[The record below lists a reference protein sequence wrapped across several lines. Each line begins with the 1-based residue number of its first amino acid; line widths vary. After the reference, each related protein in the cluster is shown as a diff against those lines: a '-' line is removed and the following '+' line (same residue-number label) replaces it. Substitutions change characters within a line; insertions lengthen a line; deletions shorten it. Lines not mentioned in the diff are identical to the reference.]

1 MNDVFAWVA
10 VSLLCGATMLAM
22 ALILWSEVIRIY
34 REHRRRRA
42 SSQDT

>member
-22 ALILWSEVIRIY
+22 GAHPVERSHSHL
-34 REHRRRRA
+34 
-42 SSQDT
+42 